1 MLSTLDSAKE
11 PNLAFEEAE
20 DSDMEDDLREGEK
33 FGVFEEGK
41 NAEFEAFCSLCE
53 KISREATRI
62 WDEIRACLDALYE

>member
-1 MLSTLDSAKE
+1 
-11 PNLAFEEAE
+11 
-20 DSDMEDDLREGEK
+20 MEDDLREGEK